1 MIKQERYISPEV
13 LKDVQQERASDIE
26 NEPNPVGRI
35 EYLGTNGRPG
45 EVIEYTDPEQFIKN
59 IEDETFYGVPFTV
72 VLYRDEQGNTIPQD
86 FLSELDPPPK
96 GFRVED
102 APVIDL
108 EEEAPS
114 VDEAEES
121 PFVAQVMRD
130 VEAIAAEEESYERF
144 SVIET
149 ENGYAVWDDIRDE
162 IYVDDEGVSE
172 EFTSEWQAND
182 YLQEVKK
189 RFLPKNLRSGCTMNA
204 LNLKQHRNRF
214 IRWVTLFFW
223 REKHTI
229 SLPLELLMYSC
240 CLQEWCT
247 QFIGRKAKR
256 ILNAF

>member
-1 MIKQERYISPEV
+1 MPPLVRQFITDDEINESLSGGSGFSGGKARIYEYWQKGHSAKEKADFLKNEYGTGGRSHALSGASGSGEDHDAKGIRYTKSGCDKVQLSWTQVANRIDSLIKQERYISPEV

-149 ENGYAVWDDIRDE
+149 ENGYAVWD
-162 IYVDDEGVSE
+162 
-172 EFTSEWQAND
+172 
-182 YLQEVKK
+182 
-189 RFLPKNLRSGCTMNA
+189 
-204 LNLKQHRNRF
+204 
-214 IRWVTLFFW
+214 
-223 REKHTI
+223 
-229 SLPLELLMYSC
+229 
-240 CLQEWCT
+240 
-247 QFIGRKAKR
+247 
-256 ILNAF
+256 